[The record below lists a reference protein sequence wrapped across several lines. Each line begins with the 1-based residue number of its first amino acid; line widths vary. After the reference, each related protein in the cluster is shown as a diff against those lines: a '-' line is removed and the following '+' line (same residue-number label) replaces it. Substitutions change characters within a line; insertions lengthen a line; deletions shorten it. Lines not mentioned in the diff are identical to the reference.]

1 MKNNADLQKDVQ
13 DAILWEPL
21 LNAAEIGVTV
31 NDGIVT
37 LDGTVDSYSKKLEAE
52 NATKNV
58 AGVKAIVQNINIR
71 FSNSWSKND
80 NEIAMEVLN
89 ALKWNWQVPH
99 EKIKVKVEDG
109 WITLEGELV
118 WNYQS
123 DAAKKAVHHL
133 MGVTGVT
140 NNITIKSATNDTIE
154 RHAVEAALERNGS
167 IDASEIN
174 VSVSDTKV
182 TLTGIVNSWYDKEEA
197 ARIAWNTPGISKV
210 ENELEVEY
218 SYTLID

>member
-1 MKNNADLQKDVQ
+1 MKNNADLQRDVQ

-37 LDGTVDSYSKKLEAE
+37 LSGTVDSYSKKLEAE
-52 NATKNV
+52 HATKNV
-58 AGVKAIVQNINIR
+58 AGVKAIVEKIEIK
-71 FSNSWSKND
+71 FANSWSKSD

-99 EKIKVKVEDG
+99 EKVRVKVENG
-109 WITLEGELV
+109 WITLEGELT

-123 DAAKKAVHHL
+123 EAAKKAVHHL

-140 NNITIKSATNDTIE
+140 NNILIRSEINDTIE
-154 RHAVEAALERNGS
+154 RHDVEAALGRNGS

-174 VSVSDTKV
+174 VKVSGTKV
-182 TLTGIVNSWYDKEEA
+182 TLTGSVNSWYDKEEA
-197 ARIAWNTPGISKV
+197 ARIAWNTPGIWKV

-218 SYTLID
+218 DYSLME

>member
-1 MKNNADLQKDVQ
+1 MKNNADLQRDVQ
-13 DAILWEPL
+13 NAILWEPL

-37 LDGTVDSYSKKLEAE
+37 LSGTVDSYSKKLEAE
-52 NATKNV
+52 HATKNV
-58 AGVKAIVQNINIR
+58 VGVKAIVEKIEIK
-71 FSNSWSKND
+71 FANSWSKSD

-99 EKIKVKVEDG
+99 EKVRVKVENG
-109 WITLEGELV
+109 WITLEGELT

-123 DAAKKAVHHL
+123 EAAKKAVHHL

-140 NNITIKSATNDTIE
+140 NNISIRSEINDTIE
-154 RHAVEAALERNGS
+154 RHDVEAALGRNGS

-174 VSVSDTKV
+174 VKVSGTKV
-182 TLTGIVNSWYDKEEA
+182 TLTGSVNSWYDKEEA
-197 ARIAWNTPGISKV
+197 ARIAWNTPGIWKV

-218 SYTLID
+218 DYSLME